1 MLLSKPRLHASS
13 RHLDTSEHVFLYVAQ
28 ESHIMLYAECSHV
41 TDKHI
46 HPSVRSQDVLSER
59 NMQLDQHEKAIKLRW
74 KT

>member
-1 MLLSKPRLHASS
+1 
-13 RHLDTSEHVFLYVAQ
+13 
-28 ESHIMLYAECSHV
+28 MLYAECSHV